1 MAEENGVQLGGFHVN
16 DAGTSEVPPS
26 VGEENN
32 SEEKK
37 PDKKVPFFMLFS
49 FADKT
54 DIILMILGTIGG
66 IGNGSCLPIMTILF
80 GDMINSFG
88 SNQNNNDIVD
98 IISKVQQITHICCLL
113 LSSSSDQNWKL
124 I

>member
-1 MAEENGVQLGGFHVN
+1 MAEENGVQLGGLHVN
-16 DAGTSEVPPS
+16 DAGTSKGPPP
-26 VGEENN
+26 VEEENN

-37 PDKKVPFFMLFS
+37 PDEKVPFFKLFS

-54 DIILMILGTIGG
+54 DIILMILGIIGG

-88 SNQNNNDIVD
+88 SNQSNKDIVD
-98 IISKVQQITHICCLL
+98 IISKVQRIIHIYALAF
-113 LSSSSDQNWKL
+113 SGSDLNRKL